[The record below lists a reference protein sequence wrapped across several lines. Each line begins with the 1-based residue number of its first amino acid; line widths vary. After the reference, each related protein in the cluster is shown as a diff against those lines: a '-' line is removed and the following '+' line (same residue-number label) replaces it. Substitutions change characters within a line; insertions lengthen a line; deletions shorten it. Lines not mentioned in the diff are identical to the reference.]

1 MIVLSLLVFVAQLP
15 LTLAFVTRQPVP
27 FPTFRLLSS
36 EQMDVHS
43 DDEWH
48 PRDPAFTTPQLL
60 VGIWQQIA
68 QATSMAKG
76 ESMTVVYPQMQ
87 EKFTARF
94 LNLLMAHLDN
104 CKDVCDYFGITTS
117 LVPYMDKKGQVV
129 GFTVRSHADPKSE
142 QDDYDF
148 NYDPFWDDGTDFDKL
163 YEGIDD
169 EYEDGPQKDPYPPI
183 VNKVPDDD
191 DLIIDISKK
200 WVNKIC
206 SEMGICP
213 FTNGPDKA
221 GLPLGNVYY
230 DVDRSTTMEDMYA
243 RYWKEVVRLENS
255 DEREMSTILLIA
267 PEFCL
272 DQIEVFDTFTTTLTQ
287 PLAPLEI
294 ENLIQ
299 LVFFHPQW
307 SFRDGSARSG
317 KQAGA
322 ANYARRS
329 PWPMFNILRTN
340 QVRAAQK
347 GIPTGLVYKQ
357 NEKTMQSVGV
367 DKLETM
373 LRLRDWS
380 EIADLKVNRREYDA
394 LKIAQDFQETGKVR
408 DSDISLVHDST
419 PAASKV
425 DRNQVEQGNLVNVM
439 MQALEKRLGMNGQE
453 ATKLSGPETSATALA
468 ADFLLQELD
477 RIANSV
483 PIEASSTADSLAS
496 KIEGASSSVITSSD
510 GETDELKRL
519 KAARFEEARKAIFDE
534 LREAEDQATRTSK
547 RGDQMNARIFDGT
560 GIPETIEDGLFPEGL
575 NPDNFY

>member
-1 MIVLSLLVFVAQLP
+1 
-15 LTLAFVTRQPVP
+15 
-27 FPTFRLLSS
+27 
-36 EQMDVHS
+36 
-43 DDEWH
+43 
-48 PRDPAFTTPQLL
+48 
-60 VGIWQQIA
+60 
-68 QATSMAKG
+68 
-76 ESMTVVYPQMQ
+76 MTVVYPQMQ

-94 LNLLMAHLDN
+94 LNLLTAHLDN
-104 CKDVCDYFGITTS
+104 CKDVCDFFGISTS

-148 NYDPFWDDGTDFDKL
+148 NYDPFWDDGTDFEKL

-169 EYEDGPQKDPYPPI
+169 EYDDGPQEDPYPPI
-183 VNKVPDDD
+183 ENKVPDDD
-191 DLIIDISKK
+191 DKIIDISKK

-213 FTNGPDKA
+213 FTNGADKA

-230 DVDRSTTMEDMYA
+230 DVDRSTAMEDMYA
-243 RYWKEVVRLENS
+243 SYWKEVVRLENS
-255 DEREMSTILLIA
+255 NEKEVSTILLIA

-287 PLAPLEI
+287 PLGPLEI

-380 EIADLKVNRREYDA
+380 DIADLKVNRREFDA
-394 LKIAQDFQETGKVR
+394 LKIAQDYQETGKVR
-408 DSDISLVHDST
+408 DTDISLLHDST
-419 PAASKV
+419 PAANKV
-425 DRNQVEQGNLVNVM
+425 DRNQVEQGHLVNVVI
-439 MQALEKRLGMNGQE
+439 QALEKRLGKNGQVPIS
-453 ATKLSGPETSATALA
+453 LSGPETSATALA
-468 ADFLLQELD
+468 TDFLLQELD
-477 RIANSV
+477 QIAGAIPVEAASNS
-483 PIEASSTADSLAS
+483 
-496 KIEGASSSVITSSD
+496 GATVVKVDESVSGATSSD

-519 KAARFEEARKAIFDE
+519 KKARFEEARKAIFDE
-534 LREAEDQATRTSK
+534 LREAEDQAGRSSK
-547 RGDQMNARIFDGT
+547 RGDEVNARIFDGT
-560 GIPETIEDGLFPEGL
+560 GIPESIEDGLFPEGL